1 MSLVRALCIQPV
13 LWPCP
18 QDVLHHPLPR
28 RHSGV
33 TPSGVMMIL
42 HPRAIDGWM
51 DMVHARPKRREA
63 ASRRRDGACIRFST
77 LHECAYNAFS
87 LHVVQYHSSSAL
99 RRRIVEEGQ
108 RLLISLC
115 PTDVMHRLEWNGR
128 KRRFFSHVAAAAL
141 RGVFSH

>member
-51 DMVHARPKRREA
+51 DMVHARPKRRE
-63 ASRRRDGACIRFST
+63 GACIRFST

-87 LHVVQYHSSSAL
+87 LYVAQYHSSSAL

-115 PTDVMHRLEWNGR
+115 ATDVMHRLKWNGR
-128 KRRFFSHVAAAAL
+128 GTGFIHT
-141 RGVFSH
+141 

>member
-18 QDVLHHPLPR
+18 QDVLHHPLSSSP
-28 RHSGV
+28 SPPLDV

-51 DMVHARPKRREA
+51 DMVHARPKRRE
-63 ASRRRDGACIRFST
+63 GACIRFST

-87 LHVVQYHSSSAL
+87 FYVVQYHSSSAL

-115 PTDVMHRLEWNGR
+115 MRDGCDASPQVEWEREAG
-128 KRRFFSHVAAAAL
+128 FIHT
-141 RGVFSH
+141 